1 MATERLRVSINPREF
16 LYISNILS
24 ISRILILPLIIF
36 GLTKK
41 TTSHRIFTL
50 IMMAAAIA
58 TDGLDGYLARRL
70 RSVSALGKI
79 LDPIGDK
86 ICIGVVAIAVTLL
99 RDFPWWAMGFI
110 ISRDVAIVIG
120 GIFMVEQW
128 TMVTSSNIWGKA
140 TSLFQALAV
149 IAYAFGVPYKTH
161 PLTVAMV
168 FTGVSSISYG
178 MEFFNLLKSQRVKA

>member
-1 MATERLRVSINPREF
+1 
-16 LYISNILS
+16 
-24 ISRILILPLIIF
+24 
-36 GLTKK
+36 
-41 TTSHRIFTL
+41 
-50 IMMAAAIA
+50 
-58 TDGLDGYLARRL
+58 
-70 RSVSALGKI
+70 
-79 LDPIGDK
+79 
-86 ICIGVVAIAVTLL
+86 
-99 RDFPWWAMGFI
+99 MGFI